1 MSLSERIKSKKN
13 IVAILTS
20 KPQNVKESINIPVK
34 SMVNIANQTLRNYI
48 DTLDENS
55 KKEFIQIVSEDT
67 KILEEKFEVIRESA
81 INKLETIMEN
91 ENESEIKL
99 RISETITKLKDEKFD
114 QMNFLRLKNLE
125 ESI

>member
-1 MSLSERIKSKKN
+1 
-13 IVAILTS
+13 
-20 KPQNVKESINIPVK
+20 
-34 SMVNIANQTLRNYI
+34 MVSIANQTLRNYL

-67 KILEEKFEVIRESA
+67 KTLESKFEVIRESA
-81 INKLETIMEN
+81 INKLQTIMEN
-91 ENESEIKL
+91 ENESEIKT
-99 RISETITKLKDEKFD
+99 RISETIDKLKDEKFD